1 MLEIKWQQY
10 ESDKVCTAFITHRL
24 FDSIAKVVAEIL
36 EYDYPLEAEKCAERY
51 MQIKSD

>member
-1 MLEIKWQQY
+1 MKRGGIWAAK
-10 ESDKVCTAFITHRL
+10 IHRL

-51 MQIKSD
+51 IQINIYR